1 MTVFASRPG
10 VPVAGAKVMIRNRK
24 ITHVIYDM
32 DGVLLDTES
41 FYTKAATIFAARY
54 GKEFGPGLKSRMIGK
69 KSIDSARIFV
79 ESLELP
85 LAPEEYL
92 KAREDLLNHLL
103 PQAQQMPGAE
113 RLTLHLKQAKVPQAV
128 ATSSDTYHFR
138 LKTTLHKSWF
148 GIFDCLILGDDP
160 DLERGKPAPDIFLLA
175 AERLGAIPSECLVFE
190 DAPAGVEAAQAAGMS
205 TVAVPDRI
213 VDPAWYQRAD
223 QVLSSLLEFVP
234 EEWGLPAYTDGVP
247 KV

>member
-10 VPVAGAKVMIRNRK
+10 VPVAGAKVMTRNRK

-79 ESLELP
+79 ESLGLP

-160 DLERGKPAPDIFLLA
+160 ALKRGKPAPDIFLLA
-175 AERLGAIPSECLVFE
+175 AERLGATPSVCLVFE

-205 TVAVPDRI
+205 VVAVPDRL
-213 VDPAWYQRAD
+213 VDPACYGCAD
-223 QVLSSLLEFVP
+223 QILPSLVEFVP
-234 EEWGLPAYTDGVP
+234 EEWGLPAYQYQIGI
-247 KV
+247 